1 MSKRNVASLRV
12 SERCMFHAL
21 VLFVHGPTRRRR
33 MRSFHNIPPCVIAKA
48 TYHFQSIH
56 SKTGSLEGSNVVQ
69 TSEQGWRESCRLA
82 NYSNCAK
89 QQPVTCVRVLAQHVQ
104 SRLPSLALSLNGRN
118 LPCVSP
124 TIMTGT
130 DGGKVFGK
138 DKSMA
143 RWRFELTTRFDSRYE
158 NYELEETG
166 GDRSIFL
173 VLNEEEKK
181 SYVFREEESSYE
193 PTTDL
198 VARIGR
204 LYLPFILHMLVR
216 VPIRR
221 LHTDLNIDTQGGTAS
236 LRVYKEYVSVTPPYI
251 ERKTIGAY
259 NSSAYQLAPSTEY
272 HQYSIILRDGD
283 LIDFQDPELRLTVRE
298 LKEGQSLSQIQAQVQ
313 VASSVPVHELSAS
326 ERPVTERHDRAI
338 SHDETDDSLNGTPK
352 PMFESPTNG
361 MIEETPSQRKTFLQ
375 VSDINDI
382 QDSLP
387 ADHGIPINGAES
399 PTAKSKGLPFP
410 PALPNEATTASEFYQ
425 TAREPLDEDAV
436 PPETSQPVGSTPA
449 LPDEEVADND
459 VVMGTEVDQAT
470 MEPRAHLDEEK
481 SHSTAEPEPEPEV
494 EEEIKTPA
502 STAKKTGNKRK
513 VSAAATPASNG
524 KANKRTKTDP
534 DGKTSKRK
542 SPEVIVKA
550 GKTPSRAQ
558 ITKLDEADAVEPTA
572 DTTPVL
578 SPPKI
583 LFSGSRVPAKNA
595 LSSALKRHGV
605 KHIEDPAAEGDVFLC
620 VGEGQLKPTAKLL
633 YSLLLGRII
642 VTDAWAEACAV
653 KKKLVSPNDYLPE
666 ELRGR
671 MDIDRTKLLA
681 GKTIYLTPALK
692 KEYGKEGF
700 SNFSK
705 IAKLAGAETIKEH
718 KGEGAD
724 SESILLGL
732 DHDDSGAQSLIKEG
746 SRCLKKEVI
755 STSIIKGELDLE
767 NSEFVLTASPSSEK
781 KRGRRR

>member
-1 MSKRNVASLRV
+1 
-12 SERCMFHAL
+12 
-21 VLFVHGPTRRRR
+21 
-33 MRSFHNIPPCVIAKA
+33 
-48 TYHFQSIH
+48 
-56 SKTGSLEGSNVVQ
+56 
-69 TSEQGWRESCRLA
+69 
-82 NYSNCAK
+82 
-89 QQPVTCVRVLAQHVQ
+89 
-104 SRLPSLALSLNGRN
+104 
-118 LPCVSP
+118 
-124 TIMTGT
+124 MTGT

-198 VARIGR
+198 VAR
-204 LYLPFILHMLVR
+204 
-216 VPIRR
+216 
-221 LHTDLNIDTQGGTAS
+221 IDTQGGTAS

-481 SHSTAEPEPEPEV
+481 SHSTAEPEPEPE
-494 EEEIKTPA
+494 
-502 STAKKTGNKRK
+502 RK

-605 KHIEDPAAEGDVFLC
+605 KHIEDPAAEGMFSS
-620 VGEGQLKPTAKLL
+620 KLL